1 MVPGATAVA
10 NAGVCAL
17 QHSGATRSIDTL
29 TGPLRRAP
37 RTVVERARPEHVP
50 ELMALA
56 QRLIG
61 GQLAPEHIIREVA
74 SRHPDAVWI
83 FSRQACFIGGIAILM
98 LNAAGLKALLSA
110 TLDTFNPDPGL
121 LSEPGEAPAGI
132 YLWGFGQLS
141 GSEGVL
147 RVLQRFQE
155 APYRSANVYA
165 RPVTEHG
172 LRFLTSL
179 GFQPVPAHPGGLYG
193 YVRPRNELN

>member
-17 QHSGATRSIDTL
+17 QRSGAPRSIDTL
-29 TGPLRRAP
+29 MGPVRAV
-37 RTVVERARPEHVP
+37 RTVVERARPDHVH

-74 SRHPDAVWI
+74 RRHPDSVWT
-83 FSRQACFIGGIAILM
+83 FSRRGRVIGGTAILM
-98 LNAAGLKALLSA
+98 LNPAGLQALLSA

-141 GSEGVL
+141 GSDGVL
-147 RVLQRFQE
+147 SVFLRFQQ